1 MGRISIEETSSM
13 RTKRLIAALA
23 LALNMLATAALAQD
37 RDLKFT
43 LDFIPLGR
51 HAPWYV
57 AVAKGYYK
65 AEGLNVTIAS
75 ARGTADS
82 IRSLDSGTADL
93 GFIDIPSLLS
103 TGADTS
109 TIRMVAVNYQLPPYS
124 VFSINPGANI
134 TRPQDMVGKEFSA
147 GNASLIP
154 RIHQAFMKQNGLDP
168 STLKIVNIDPGSLVA
183 ALAARRIQS
192 IGLFAMSESAIRRA
206 VQDGEVK
213 HMLLADHGLDIYAN
227 GIGVKEA
234 FLQKNPDVVRR
245 FVRAS
250 LRGWKDALANSEE
263 AAQLQAEMVKTLN
276 PTVIAEEL
284 QVVRRLAIVPD
295 TQKNGLGWIDLAKL
309 KRTVDFVNANVD
321 VNGRHFSAEEI
332 YRDGYLPKE
341 AVRP

>member
-1 MGRISIEETSSM
+1 M
-13 RTKRLIAALA
+13 RTMHFIAVVALA
-23 LALNMLATAALAQD
+23 AHSMIPAPGIAQE

-57 AVAKGYYK
+57 ALAKGYYK
-65 AEGLNVTIAS
+65 DEGLNVTIAS

-82 IRSLDSGTADL
+82 IRNLDSGTADV
-93 GFIDIPSLLS
+93 GFIDIPSLVAA
-103 TGADTS
+103 GADNS
-109 TIRMVAVNYQLPPYS
+109 SIRMVAVNYQLPPYS

-168 STLKIVNIDPGSLVA
+168 STLKIVNLDPGSLVA

-192 IGLFAMSESAIRRA
+192 IGLFAMSETAIKRA

-227 GIGVKEA
+227 GIGVRDD
-234 FLQKNPDVVRR
+234 FLQKNPDAVRR

-250 LRGWKDALANSEE
+250 LRGWKEALANPEE
-263 AAQLQAEMVKTLN
+263 AAQLQAQMVKTLN
-276 PTVIAEEL
+276 PTIIVEEL
-284 QVVRRLAIVPD
+284 HVVRRLAVVPD
-295 TQKNGLGWIDLAKL
+295 TQKNGLGWIDRGKL
-309 KRTVDFVNANVD
+309 KRSVDFVNANIEVA
-321 VNGRHFSAEEI
+321 GRRFSADDI
-332 YRDGYLPKE
+332 YREGYLPQE
-341 AVRP
+341 AIRP

>member
-1 MGRISIEETSSM
+1 M
-13 RTKRLIAALA
+13 RTMHFIAVVALA
-23 LALNMLATAALAQD
+23 AHSMIPAPGIAQE

-57 AVAKGYYK
+57 ALAKGYYK
-65 AEGLNVTIAS
+65 DEGLNVTIAS

-82 IRSLDSGTADL
+82 IRGLDSGTADV
-93 GFIDIPSLLS
+93 GFIDIPSLVAA
-103 TGADTS
+103 GADNS
-109 TIRMVAVNYQLPPYS
+109 SIRMVAVNYQLPPYS

-168 STLKIVNIDPGSLVA
+168 STLKIVNLDPGSLVA

-192 IGLFAMSESAIRRA
+192 IGLFAMSETAIKRA

-227 GIGVKEA
+227 GIGVRDD
-234 FLQKNPDVVRR
+234 FLLKNPDAVRR

-250 LRGWKDALANSEE
+250 LRGWKDALANPEE
-263 AAQLQAEMVKTLN
+263 AAQLQAQMVKTLN
-276 PTVIAEEL
+276 PTIIPEEL
-284 QVVRRLAIVPD
+284 QVVRRLAVVPD
-295 TQKNGLGWIDLAKL
+295 TQKNGLGWIDRGKL
-309 KRTVDFVNANVD
+309 KRTVDFVNGNIEVA
-321 VNGRHFSAEEI
+321 GRRFSADDI
-332 YRDGYLPKE
+332 YRDGYLPQE
-341 AVRP
+341 AIRP

>member
-1 MGRISIEETSSM
+1 MRIT
-13 RTKRLIAALA
+13 RLIAFVVLA
-23 LALNMLATAALAQD
+23 AASIFPVSGHAQE
-37 RDLKFT
+37 RDVKFT

-65 AEGLNVTIAS
+65 QEGLNVTIAP

-82 IRSLDSGTADL
+82 IRALDSGVAEI
-93 GFIDIPSLLS
+93 GFIDIPSLVAA
-103 TGADTS
+103 GADNS

-168 STLKIVNIDPGSLVA
+168 TTLKVVNLDPASLVA
-183 ALAARRIQS
+183 ALAARRIQA
-192 IGLFAMSESAIRRA
+192 IGLFAMSETAIRRA

-213 HMLLADHGLDIYAN
+213 HMLLADYGLDIYSN
-227 GIGVKEA
+227 GIGVKEE
-234 FLQKNPDVVRR
+234 FLKNNPDVVRR

-250 LRGWKDALANSEE
+250 LRGWKDALANPEE
-263 AAQLQAEMVKTLN
+263 AAQLQVQTVKALN
-276 PTVIAEEL
+276 PAVIVEEL
-284 QVVRRLAIVPD
+284 AVVRRLAVVPD
-295 TQKNGLGWIDLAKL
+295 TEKNGLGWINFDKL
-309 KRTVDFVNANVD
+309 KRSVDFVNANID
-321 VNGRHFSAEEI
+321 VVGRRFSAEDI
-332 YRDGYLPKE
+332 YREGYLPSDPI
-341 AVRP
+341 RP

>member
-1 MGRISIEETSSM
+1 M
-13 RTKRLIAALA
+13 RTMHLIAVVALA
-23 LALNMLATAALAQD
+23 AHSMIPAAGIAQE

-57 AVAKGYYK
+57 ALAKGYYK
-65 AEGLNVTIAS
+65 EEGLNVSIAS

-82 IRSLDSGTADL
+82 IRSLDSGAADV
-93 GFIDIPSLLS
+93 GFIDIPSLVAA
-103 TGADTS
+103 GADNS
-109 TIRMVAVNYQLPPYS
+109 SIRMVAVNYQLPPYS

-168 STLKIVNIDPGSLVA
+168 STLKIVNLDPGSLVA

-192 IGLFAMSESAIRRA
+192 IGLFAMSETAIKRA

-227 GIGVKEA
+227 GIGVRDD
-234 FLQKNPDVVRR
+234 FLAKNPDSVRR

-250 LRGWKDALANSEE
+250 LRGWKDALANPEE
-263 AAQLQAEMVKTLN
+263 AAQLQAQMVKTLN

-284 QVVRRLAIVPD
+284 QVVRRLAVVPD
-295 TQKNGLGWIDLAKL
+295 TQKNGLGWIDRDKL
-309 KRTVDFVNANVD
+309 KRTVDFVNANIEVA
-321 VNGRHFSAEEI
+321 GRRFSADDI
-332 YRDGYLPKE
+332 YREGYLPQE
-341 AVRP
+341 AIRP

>member
-1 MGRISIEETSSM
+1 M
-13 RTKRLIAALA
+13 RTMHFIAVVALA
-23 LALNMLATAALAQD
+23 AHSMIPAPGIAQE

-57 AVAKGYYK
+57 ALAKGYYK
-65 AEGLNVTIAS
+65 DEGLNVTIAS

-82 IRSLDSGTADL
+82 IRNLDSGTADV
-93 GFIDIPSLLS
+93 GFIDIPSLVAA
-103 TGADTS
+103 GADNS
-109 TIRMVAVNYQLPPYS
+109 SIRMVAVNYQLPPYS

-168 STLKIVNIDPGSLVA
+168 STLKIVNLDPGSLVA

-192 IGLFAMSESAIRRA
+192 IGLFAMSETAIKRA

-227 GIGVKEA
+227 GIGVRDD
-234 FLQKNPDVVRR
+234 FLQKSPDAVRR

-250 LRGWKDALANSEE
+250 LRGWKEALANPEE
-263 AAQLQAEMVKTLN
+263 AAQLQAQMVKTLN
-276 PTVIAEEL
+276 PTIIVEEL
-284 QVVRRLAIVPD
+284 QVVRRLAVVPD
-295 TQKNGLGWIDLAKL
+295 TQKNGLGWIDRSKL
-309 KRTVDFVNANVD
+309 KRSVDFVNANIEVA
-321 VNGRHFSAEEI
+321 GRRFSADDI
-332 YRDGYLPKE
+332 YREGYLPQE
-341 AVRP
+341 AIRP

>member
-1 MGRISIEETSSM
+1 M
-13 RTKRLIAALA
+13 RTMHFIAVVALAAHSMIAAPGI
-23 LALNMLATAALAQD
+23 AQE

-57 AVAKGYYK
+57 ALAKGYYK
-65 AEGLNVTIAS
+65 DEGLNVTIAS

-82 IRSLDSGTADL
+82 IRNLDSSAADV
-93 GFIDIPSLLS
+93 GFIDYLRIPSLVAA
-103 TGADTS
+103 GADTS
-109 TIRMVAVNYQLPPYS
+109 SIRMVAVNYQLPPYS

-168 STLKIVNIDPGSLVA
+168 STPKIVNLDPGSLVA

-192 IGLFAMSESAIRRA
+192 IGLFAMSETAIKRA

-227 GIGVKEA
+227 GIGVRDD
-234 FLQKNPDVVRR
+234 FLLKNPDAVRR

-250 LRGWKDALANSEE
+250 LRGWKEALANPEE
-263 AAQLQAEMVKTLN
+263 AAQLQAQMVKTLN
-276 PTVIAEEL
+276 PTIIAEEL
-284 QVVRRLAIVPD
+284 QVVRRLAVVPD
-295 TQKNGLGWIDLAKL
+295 TQKNGLGWIDRDKL
-309 KRTVDFVNANVD
+309 RRSVDFVNANIEVA
-321 VNGRHFSAEEI
+321 GRRFSADDI
-332 YRDGYLPKE
+332 YREGYLPQE
-341 AVRP
+341 AIRP

>member
-1 MGRISIEETSSM
+1 M
-13 RTKRLIAALA
+13 RTMHFIAVVALA
-23 LALNMLATAALAQD
+23 AHSMIPAPGIAQE

-57 AVAKGYYK
+57 ALAKGYYK
-65 AEGLNVTIAS
+65 DEGLNVTIAS

-82 IRSLDSGTADL
+82 IRNLDSGTADV
-93 GFIDIPSLLS
+93 GFIDIPSLVAA
-103 TGADTS
+103 GADNS
-109 TIRMVAVNYQLPPYS
+109 SIRMVAVNYQLPPYS

-168 STLKIVNIDPGSLVA
+168 STLKIVNLDPGSLVA

-192 IGLFAMSESAIRRA
+192 IGLFAMSETAIKRA

-227 GIGVKEA
+227 GIGVRDD
-234 FLQKNPDVVRR
+234 FLQKNPDAVRR

-250 LRGWKDALANSEE
+250 LRGWKEALANPEE
-263 AAQLQAEMVKTLN
+263 AAQLQAQMVKTLN
-276 PTVIAEEL
+276 PTIIVEEL
-284 QVVRRLAIVPD
+284 QVVRRLAVVPD
-295 TQKNGLGWIDLAKL
+295 TQKNGLGWIDRAKL
-309 KRTVDFVNANVD
+309 KRSVDFVNANIEVA
-321 VNGRHFSAEEI
+321 GRRFSADDI
-332 YRDGYLPKE
+332 YREGYLPQE
-341 AVRP
+341 AIRP

>member
-1 MGRISIEETSSM
+1 M
-13 RTKRLIAALA
+13 RTMHFIAVVALA
-23 LALNMLATAALAQD
+23 AHSMIPAPGIAQE

-57 AVAKGYYK
+57 ALAKGYYK
-65 AEGLNVTIAS
+65 DEGLNVTIAS

-82 IRSLDSGTADL
+82 IRNLDSGTADV
-93 GFIDIPSLLS
+93 GFIDIPSLVAA
-103 TGADTS
+103 GADNS
-109 TIRMVAVNYQLPPYS
+109 SIRMVAVNYQLPPYS

-168 STLKIVNIDPGSLVA
+168 STLKIVNLDPGSLVA

-192 IGLFAMSESAIRRA
+192 IGLFAMSETAIKRA

-227 GIGVKEA
+227 GIGVRDD
-234 FLQKNPDVVRR
+234 FLQKSPDAVRR

-250 LRGWKDALANSEE
+250 LRGWKEALANPEE
-263 AAQLQAEMVKTLN
+263 AAQLQAQMVKTLN
-276 PTVIAEEL
+276 PTIIVEEL
-284 QVVRRLAIVPD
+284 QVVRRLAVGPD
-295 TQKNGLGWIDLAKL
+295 TQKNGLGWIDRAKL
-309 KRTVDFVNANVD
+309 KRSVDFVNANIEVA
-321 VNGRHFSAEEI
+321 GRRFSADDI
-332 YRDGYLPKE
+332 YREGYLPQE
-341 AVRP
+341 AIRP

>member
-1 MGRISIEETSSM
+1 M
-13 RTKRLIAALA
+13 RTMHLIAVVALA
-23 LALNMLATAALAQD
+23 AHSMIPAAGIAQE

-57 AVAKGYYK
+57 ALAKGYYK
-65 AEGLNVTIAS
+65 EEGLNVSIAS

-82 IRSLDSGTADL
+82 IRSLESGAADV
-93 GFIDIPSLLS
+93 GFIDIPSLVAA
-103 TGADTS
+103 GADNS
-109 TIRMVAVNYQLPPYS
+109 SIRMVAVNYQLPPYS

-168 STLKIVNIDPGSLVA
+168 STLKIVNLDPGSLVA

-192 IGLFAMSESAIRRA
+192 IGLFAMSETAIKRA

-227 GIGVKEA
+227 GIGVRDD
-234 FLQKNPDVVRR
+234 FLAKNPDSVRR

-250 LRGWKDALANSEE
+250 LRGWKDALANPEE
-263 AAQLQAEMVKTLN
+263 AAQLQAQMVKTLN

-284 QVVRRLAIVPD
+284 QVVRRLAVVPD
-295 TQKNGLGWIDLAKL
+295 TQKNGLGWIDRDKL
-309 KRTVDFVNANVD
+309 KRTVDFVNANIEVA
-321 VNGRHFSAEEI
+321 GRRFSAEDI
-332 YRDGYLPKE
+332 YRDGYLPQE
-341 AVRP
+341 AIRP

>member
-1 MGRISIEETSSM
+1 M
-13 RTKRLIAALA
+13 RTKHFIAAVA
-23 LALNMLATAALAQD
+23 LAAYSMIPAPGSAQE

-57 AVAKGYYK
+57 ALAKGYYK
-65 AEGLNVTIAS
+65 DEGLNVTIAS

-82 IRSLDSGTADL
+82 IRNLDSGAADV
-93 GFIDIPSLLS
+93 GFTDIPSLVAA
-103 TGADTS
+103 GADTS
-109 TIRMVAVNYQLPPYS
+109 SIRMVAVNYQLPPYS

-168 STLKIVNIDPGSLVA
+168 STLKIVNLDPGSLVA

-192 IGLFAMSESAIRRA
+192 IGLFAMSETAIKRA

-227 GIGVKEA
+227 GIGVRDD
-234 FLQKNPDVVRR
+234 FLLKNPDAVRR

-250 LRGWKDALANSEE
+250 LRGWKDALANPEE
-263 AAQLQAEMVKTLN
+263 AAQLQAQMVKTLN
-276 PTVIAEEL
+276 PTIIAEEL
-284 QVVRRLAIVPD
+284 QVVRRLAVVPD
-295 TQKNGLGWIDLAKL
+295 TQKNGLGWIDRDKL
-309 KRTVDFVNANVD
+309 KRSVDFVNANIEVT
-321 VNGRHFSAEEI
+321 GRRFSADDI
-332 YRDGYLPKE
+332 YREGYLPQE
-341 AVRP
+341 AIRP

>member
-1 MGRISIEETSSM
+1 M
-13 RTKRLIAALA
+13 RTMHFIAVVALAAHSMIAAPGI
-23 LALNMLATAALAQD
+23 AQE

-57 AVAKGYYK
+57 ALAKGYYK
-65 AEGLNVTIAS
+65 DEGLNVTIAS

-82 IRSLDSGTADL
+82 IRNLDSSAADV
-93 GFIDIPSLLS
+93 GFIDYLRIPSLVAA
-103 TGADTS
+103 GADTS
-109 TIRMVAVNYQLPPYS
+109 SIRMVAVNYQLPPYS

-168 STLKIVNIDPGSLVA
+168 STLKIVNLDPGSLVA

-192 IGLFAMSESAIRRA
+192 IGLFAMSETAIKRA

-227 GIGVKEA
+227 GIGVRDD
-234 FLQKNPDVVRR
+234 FLLKNPDAVRR

-250 LRGWKDALANSEE
+250 LRGWKEALANPEE
-263 AAQLQAEMVKTLN
+263 AAQLQAQMVKTLN
-276 PTVIAEEL
+276 PTIIAEEL
-284 QVVRRLAIVPD
+284 QVVRRLAVVPD
-295 TQKNGLGWIDLAKL
+295 TQKNGLGWIDRDKL
-309 KRTVDFVNANVD
+309 RRSVDFVNANIEVA
-321 VNGRHFSAEEI
+321 GRRFSADDI
-332 YRDGYLPKE
+332 YREGYLPQE
-341 AVRP
+341 AIRP

>member
-1 MGRISIEETSSM
+1 M
-13 RTKRLIAALA
+13 RTKRLIASIAF
-23 LALNMLATAALAQD
+23 AALGILPNGGFAQE

-57 AVAKGYYK
+57 AAAKGYYK
-65 AEGLNVTIAS
+65 AEGLNVTIVS
-75 ARGTADS
+75 GRGTADS
-82 IRSLDSGTADL
+82 IRSLDSGVVDL
-93 GFIDIPSLLS
+93 GFIDIPSLVAV
-103 TGADTS
+103 GADTT

-124 VFSINPGANI
+124 VFSISPGANI

-168 STLKIVNIDPGSLVA
+168 SSLKVVNLDPGSLVA
-183 ALAARRIQS
+183 ALATRRIQS
-192 IGLFAMSESAIRRA
+192 IGLFAMSEGAIKRA

-227 GIGVKEA
+227 GIGVKDD

-250 LRGWKDALANSEE
+250 LRGWKDAMANPEE
-263 AAQLQAEMVKTLN
+263 AGQLQAQMVKTLD

-284 QVVRRLAIVPD
+284 QVVRRLAVVSD
-295 TQKNGLGWIDLAKL
+295 TQKNGLGWIDLDKL
-309 KRTVDFVNANVD
+309 KRTVDFVNGNIEVA
-321 VNGRHFSAEEI
+321 GRRFSAEDI
-332 YRDGYLPKE
+332 YRGGYLTQE
-341 AVRP
+341 AIRP

>member
-1 MGRISIEETSSM
+1 M
-13 RTKRLIAALA
+13 RTMHLIAVVALA
-23 LALNMLATAALAQD
+23 AHSMIPAAGIAQE

-57 AVAKGYYK
+57 ALAKGYYK
-65 AEGLNVTIAS
+65 EEGLNVSIAS

-82 IRSLDSGTADL
+82 IRSLDSGAADV
-93 GFIDIPSLLS
+93 GFIDIPSLVAA
-103 TGADTS
+103 GADNS
-109 TIRMVAVNYQLPPYS
+109 SIRMVAVNYQLPPYS

-168 STLKIVNIDPGSLVA
+168 STLKIVNLDPGSLVA

-192 IGLFAMSESAIRRA
+192 IGLFAMSETAIKRA

-227 GIGVKEA
+227 GIGVRDD
-234 FLQKNPDVVRR
+234 FLAKNPDSVRR

-250 LRGWKDALANSEE
+250 LRGWKDALANPEE
-263 AAQLQAEMVKTLN
+263 AAQLQAQMVKTLN

-284 QVVRRLAIVPD
+284 QVVRRLAVVPD
-295 TQKNGLGWIDLAKL
+295 TQKNGLGWIDRDKL
-309 KRTVDFVNANVD
+309 KRTVDFVNANIEVA
-321 VNGRHFSAEEI
+321 GRRFSADDI
-332 YRDGYLPKE
+332 YRDGYLSQE
-341 AVRP
+341 AIRP

>member
-1 MGRISIEETSSM
+1 M
-13 RTKRLIAALA
+13 RTMHLIAVVALA
-23 LALNMLATAALAQD
+23 AHSMIPAAGIAQE

-57 AVAKGYYK
+57 ALAKGYYK
-65 AEGLNVTIAS
+65 EEGLNVSIAS

-82 IRSLDSGTADL
+82 IRSLDSGAADV
-93 GFIDIPSLLS
+93 GFIDIPSLVAA
-103 TGADTS
+103 GADNS
-109 TIRMVAVNYQLPPYS
+109 SIRMVAVNYQLPPYS

-168 STLKIVNIDPGSLVA
+168 STLKIVNLDPGSLVA

-192 IGLFAMSESAIRRA
+192 IGLFAMSETAIKRA

-227 GIGVKEA
+227 GIGVRDD
-234 FLQKNPDVVRR
+234 FLAKNPDSVRR
-245 FVRAS
+245 FARAS
-250 LRGWKDALANSEE
+250 LRGWKDALANPEE
-263 AAQLQAEMVKTLN
+263 AAQLQAQMVKTLN
-276 PTVIAEEL
+276 PTMIAEEL
-284 QVVRRLAIVPD
+284 QVVRRLAVVPD
-295 TQKNGLGWIDLAKL
+295 TQKNGLGWIDRDKL
-309 KRTVDFVNANVD
+309 KRTVDFVNANIEVA
-321 VNGRHFSAEEI
+321 GRRFSADDI
-332 YRDGYLPKE
+332 YRDGYLPQE
-341 AVRP
+341 AIRP

>member
-1 MGRISIEETSSM
+1 M
-13 RTKRLIAALA
+13 RTKHFIAAAALA
-23 LALNMLATAALAQD
+23 AYSMIPAPGSAQE

-57 AVAKGYYK
+57 ALGKGYYK
-65 AEGLNVTIAS
+65 DEGLNVTIAS

-82 IRSLDSGTADL
+82 IRNLDSAADV
-93 GFIDIPSLLS
+93 GFIDIPSLVAA
-103 TGADTS
+103 GADTS
-109 TIRMVAVNYQLPPYS
+109 SIRMVAVNYQLPPYS

-168 STLKIVNIDPGSLVA
+168 STLKIVNLDPGSLVA

-192 IGLFAMSESAIRRA
+192 IGLFAMSETAIRRA

-227 GIGVKEA
+227 GIGVRDD
-234 FLQKNPDVVRR
+234 FLLKNPDAVRR

-250 LRGWKDALANSEE
+250 LRGWKDALANPEE
-263 AAQLQAEMVKTLN
+263 AAQLQGQMVKTLN
-276 PTVIAEEL
+276 PTIIAEEL
-284 QVVRRLAIVPD
+284 QVVRRLAVVPD
-295 TQKNGLGWIDLAKL
+295 TQKNGLGWIDRDKL
-309 KRTVDFVNANVD
+309 KRSVDFVNANIEVT
-321 VNGRHFSAEEI
+321 GRRFSADDI
-332 YRDGYLPKE
+332 YREGYLPQE
-341 AVRP
+341 AIRP

>member
-1 MGRISIEETSSM
+1 M
-13 RTKRLIAALA
+13 RTMHFIAVVALA
-23 LALNMLATAALAQD
+23 AHSMIPAPGIAQE

-57 AVAKGYYK
+57 ALAKGYYK
-65 AEGLNVTIAS
+65 DEGLNVTIAS

-82 IRSLDSGTADL
+82 IRNLDSGTADV
-93 GFIDIPSLLS
+93 GFIDIPSLVAA
-103 TGADTS
+103 GADNS
-109 TIRMVAVNYQLPPYS
+109 SIRMVAVNYQLPPYS

-168 STLKIVNIDPGSLVA
+168 STLKIVNLDPGSLVA

-192 IGLFAMSESAIRRA
+192 IGLFAMSETAIKRA

-227 GIGVKEA
+227 GIGVRDD
-234 FLQKNPDVVRR
+234 FLQKNPDAVRR

-250 LRGWKDALANSEE
+250 LRGWKEALANPEE
-263 AAQLQAEMVKTLN
+263 AAQLQAQMVKTLN
-276 PTVIAEEL
+276 PTIIVEEL
-284 QVVRRLAIVPD
+284 QVVRRLAVVPD
-295 TQKNGLGWIDLAKL
+295 TQKNGLGWIDRGKL
-309 KRTVDFVNANVD
+309 KRSVDFVNANIEVA
-321 VNGRHFSAEEI
+321 GRRFSADDI
-332 YRDGYLPKE
+332 YREGYLPQE
-341 AVRP
+341 AIRP

>member
-1 MGRISIEETSSM
+1 M
-13 RTKRLIAALA
+13 RTMHFIAVVALA
-23 LALNMLATAALAQD
+23 AHSMIPAPGIAHE

-57 AVAKGYYK
+57 ALAKGYYK
-65 AEGLNVTIAS
+65 DEGLNVTIAS

-82 IRSLDSGTADL
+82 IRNLDSGTADV
-93 GFIDIPSLLS
+93 GFIDIPSLVAA
-103 TGADTS
+103 GADNS
-109 TIRMVAVNYQLPPYS
+109 SIRMVAVNYQLPPYS

-168 STLKIVNIDPGSLVA
+168 STLKIVNLDPGSLVA

-192 IGLFAMSESAIRRA
+192 IGLFAMSETAIKRA

-227 GIGVKEA
+227 GIGVRDD
-234 FLQKNPDVVRR
+234 FLQKSPDAVRR

-250 LRGWKDALANSEE
+250 LRGWKEALANPEE
-263 AAQLQAEMVKTLN
+263 AAQLQAQMVKTLN
-276 PTVIAEEL
+276 PTIIVEEL
-284 QVVRRLAIVPD
+284 QVVRRLAVVPD
-295 TQKNGLGWIDLAKL
+295 TQKNGLGWIDRSKL
-309 KRTVDFVNANVD
+309 KRSVDFVNANIEVA
-321 VNGRHFSAEEI
+321 GRRFSADDI
-332 YRDGYLPKE
+332 YREGYLPQE
-341 AVRP
+341 AIRP